1 LEILNRC
8 DSEKD
13 QSIKSNDSSS
23 QVSVVESVLSQ
34 DEATWMEMTKASP
47 PNSVGK
53 VSSSE
58 MNITVDSAR
67 SKGETVNSVEAKAS
81 HSEMPAR
88 LNNAALACT
97 PPKAKT
103 NVSMNSEQSVTI
115 APQSK
120 ERSADISPKTV
131 QATPEQKVNE
141 DAKKETSEKKDS
153 APLSSMHS
161 KTSPEVD
168 GYFKVI
174 PFPSIP
180 NISFFLVSFGM
191 PSFFATR
198 L

>member
-1 LEILNRC
+1 
-8 DSEKD
+8 
-13 QSIKSNDSSS
+13 
-23 QVSVVESVLSQ
+23 
-34 DEATWMEMTKASP
+34 MEMTKPSP
-47 PNSVGK
+47 PNSVGI

-58 MNITVDSAR
+58 MNTTVDSAR
-67 SKGETVNSVEAKAS
+67 PKGETVNSAEAKAS